1 MLVRVGRP
9 AIAAIAAIIVLALSA
24 GSAAAAPGDL
34 TYQGCITGQTES
46 GSAGSGACD
55 EIANATS
62 SGTGSGLNWV
72 ESVTVSPDGR
82 SLYAALGQT
91 AHGVA
96 RFDRDPATGTL
107 TYQGCFTGDLSIT
120 ACTPTPD
127 ATADGNN
134 SGLEAIESVAVSPD
148 GRVRLPDEPVRRR
161 GRHASIRNAD
171 DRRAAPTPD
180 CVTGDSRSDR
190 LRLRLR
196 GRRRT
201 ATRSGFDD
209 MKIKSVG
216 GQRATAGSSTRP
228 ASSIDSIVTFESR
241 HDHRGAHLR
250 RAALPATA
258 TCAGPVRMSAT
269 ATAGG
274 ARVGAATSRAGSRS
288 APAMRTST
296 SPTTPTTRS
305 PTSAAMRPPARSR
318 SRTASAA
325 ASRRHRASSPTWRP
339 PTATTPV
346 SRSRGRSR

>member
-1 MLVRVGRP
+1 MHVV
-9 AIAAIAAIIVLALSA
+9 AFNA

-148 GRVRLPDEPVRRR
+148 GESVYL
-161 GRHASIRNAD
+161 
-171 DRRAAPTPD
+171 T
-180 CVTGDSRSDR
+180 SR
-190 LRLRLR
+190 
-196 GRRRT
+196 
-201 ATRSGFDD
+201 FDD
-209 MKIKSVG
+209 AVVSFDP
-216 GQRATAGSSTRP
+216 Q
-228 ASSIDSIVTFESR
+228 
-241 HDHRGAHLR
+241 HHHRRAHLR
-250 RAALPATA
+250 RTASPAT
-258 TCAGPVRMSAT
+258 PHVT
-269 ATAGG
+269 ACDSGSGG
-274 ARVGAATSRAGSRS
+274 DCPAATR
-288 APAMRTST
+288 
-296 SPTTPTTRS
+296 
-305 PTSAAMRPPARSR
+305 
-318 SRTASAA
+318 
-325 ASRRHRASSPTWRP
+325 RAS
-339 PTATTPV
+339 TT
-346 SRSRGRSR
+346 